1 MITSKIISGYGYNHR
16 CCLTFLHLQLQ
27 LCLCSHSH
35 SHFVLAEV
43 SVKIS
48 ASINVFV
55 TGGLALVNE
64 SNCLNIYCNMPSTI
78 AHKLKKSQTKTLNQ
92 PRQPSIRLPILLNK
106 GRAVAAVIKIK
117 IHFII
122 LL

>member
-27 LCLCSHSH
+27 LCLCSHSHSH

-64 SNCLNIYCNMPSTI
+64 SNCLNIYCNMRSTI
-78 AHKLKKSQTKTLNQ
+78 AHKLKKKSNKNFEPTKTTFD
-92 PRQPSIRLPILLNK
+92 
-106 GRAVAAVIKIK
+106 KITYFVK
-117 IHFII
+117 
-122 LL
+122 